1 MREPRPEQAGEAAR
15 ASAPVGTPGPPRPP
29 SPVGPAAVSIAAG
42 LAFAGLTGYVA
53 AKGTAVP
60 WVDEHIHRWV
70 IADRSGGSA
79 AIARAVTWGGVT
91 TVALPVLI
99 GVGAAAAGAGRDLSR
114 RLWSGVVL
122 ACVAGAGV
130 YVSTR
135 IGWAVGRARPPVA
148 DWAGAAGGPSFPS
161 IHTTVA
167 TLFAASCAW
176 AIAARVRP
184 GWPRRGTWAAAAGY
198 AATVGWSRIWLGVH
212 WPSDVVGGWLF
223 GLTWSAGSIAV
234 ILILRRQSDDR
245 GAAGLAAGSPAAPQD
260 DSLVVG
266 TDSADSGS

>member
-1 MREPRPEQAGEAAR
+1 MRGPRPGQAGEAAR
-15 ASAPVGTPGPPRPP
+15 ASAPVVTPRPPRPP
-29 SPVGPAAVSIAAG
+29 SPVRPAVVSIAAG

-53 AKGTAVP
+53 GKGTAVP
-60 WVDEHIHRWV
+60 WVDELIHRWV
-70 IADRSGGSA
+70 LADRNGDSA

-122 ACVAGAGV
+122 TCVAGAGV

-135 IGWAVGRARPPVA
+135 IGGAVGRARPPVA

-161 IHTTVA
+161 VHTTVA
-167 TLFAASCAW
+167 TLLAASCAW
-176 AIAARVRP
+176 AIAARVRA

-223 GLTWSAGSIAV
+223 GLAWSAGSIAV
-234 ILILRRQSDDR
+234 IRFLRRQPDDR
-245 GAAGLAAGSPAAPQD
+245 GAAGLAAGNPAVPQD